1 MSARTAR
8 GQCLLAGCQNC
19 GSTPPRVKVVCKPA
33 GPGDPAQPGGCEGL
47 KIQVT
52 KETIIFIGRAD
63 AFPRQ
68 IIQMVHD
75 NAIINIPR
83 GRMIVACSSYARFKR
98 GDASVQHQ
106 ETCIRFVGNPASMRS
121 IYLNPVYPRLFIVYV
136 VWCLSGVER
145 KKGMHCK
152 NAIRKAQFKIRRKSQ
167 TTHSWHAPSR
177 IHLIQSPA
185 LLSRRIFFFWDDLH
199 VCTILHGRIFLQRN
213 ALHS

>member
-1 MSARTAR
+1 MHF
-8 GQCLLAGCQNC
+8 
-19 GSTPPRVKVVCKPA
+19 PA
-33 GPGDPAQPGGCEGL
+33 KL
-47 KIQVT
+47 SRWY
-52 KETIIFIGRAD
+52 TIT
-63 AFPRQ
+63 
-68 IIQMVHD
+68 
-75 NAIINIPR
+75 IINIPR

-185 LLSRRIFFFWDDLH
+185 LLSRRNFFFWDDLH
-199 VCTILHGRIFLQRN
+199 VCTILHGSIFLQRN